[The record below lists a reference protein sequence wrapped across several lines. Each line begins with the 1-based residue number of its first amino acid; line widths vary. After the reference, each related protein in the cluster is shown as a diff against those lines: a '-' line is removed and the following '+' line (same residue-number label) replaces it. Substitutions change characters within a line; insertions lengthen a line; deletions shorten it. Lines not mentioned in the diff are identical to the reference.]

1 MGPGGGAAARRRP
14 GGNHETG
21 LNACIIKNLGYNA
34 DATIM
39 LGVARQLERDE
50 MTHRSRRW
58 FGAVAAVLAAVV
70 SVPVGAAPAKKATA
84 KKTTTGA
91 KVSAEKKQTSAKKTT
106 TYSRK
111 RVTSRR
117 ARLARARAARY
128 ARDMRDLQTPRFKLD
143 AQGTLVPDIRAEAA
157 VIYNPTTGEVLYQ
170 ENADDTRA
178 IASITKVMTAIV
190 FLEDADDLSREV
202 VVSRQDVRAARV
214 TYIRSNERVR
224 VGELLNLMLVASDNG
239 AARTLARV
247 SSHGPEGFVDAMNAK
262 AAELGL
268 EHTHYADP
276 SGLYSTNVSSALD
289 MARLISY
296 AATDERIGAA
306 MRRAEQTV
314 TTSRRTITVRNTNKL
329 VADPAVSVLG
339 GKTGFIRSSG
349 YCLATLLKMPQ
360 VDDTVAVVVLGAKS
374 NAGRFMETR
383 HLFNWITSRAAMLGG
398 GQPPSLQPE

>member
-1 MGPGGGAAARRRP
+1 
-14 GGNHETG
+14 
-21 LNACIIKNLGYNA
+21 
-34 DATIM
+34 
-39 LGVARQLERDE
+39 

-383 HLFNWITSRAAMLGG
+383 HLFNWIASRAAMLGG